1 MLLSALA
8 LSAALPSPA
17 RAQDLA
23 KSMAG
28 VWKLTSYIRQEVA
41 SGETS
46 KLFGDAPPGYAHY
59 TPGGRFLIHFT
70 RQHRT
75 TNKGSELT
83 DAESLEAFKTM
94 VSWAGTYRTDGDKV
108 FYQVEVAY
116 VPSWVGTVRTSR
128 AQVAGNTLTVT
139 TLPFKSRLDGK
150 DIVVATVWER
160 QEYLVAAWDR
170 LRSGGG
176 GE

>member
-1 MLLSALA
+1 
-8 LSAALPSPA
+8 
-17 RAQDLA
+17 
-23 KSMAG
+23 
-28 VWKLTSYIRQEVA
+28 
-41 SGETS
+41 
-46 KLFGDAPPGYAHY
+46 
-59 TPGGRFLIHFT
+59 
-70 RQHRT
+70 
-75 TNKGSELT
+75 
-83 DAESLEAFKTM
+83 M